1 MGTKLEIERKF
12 LVKFPSSWSA
22 LAELFDGIVDVKRIS
37 QTYLKAEQGEQA
49 SRVRK
54 TVEGLSGDTETVY
67 HRNQKKP
74 TGDTG
79 VHEETESEITEKE
92 YNRALKKSNPDKCAI
107 EKTRFVFKWHDQ
119 IFELDLFKGH
129 LKGLAILE
137 IELENKDDKV
147 ELPPFLK
154 VVKEVTKDKSFTNFS
169 LADKKL
175 KEKSRHV
182 GS

>member
-12 LVKFPSSWSA
+12 LVKFPTSWSD

-37 QTYLKAEQGEQA
+37 QTYLKPEDGKQA
-49 SRVRK
+49 ARVRK
-54 TVEGLSGDTETVY
+54 TVEGLSGETETVY

-92 YNRALKKSNPDKCAI
+92 YNQALKQSNPDKCAV

-119 IFELDLFKGH
+119 VFELDLFKGH

-137 IELENKDDKV
+137 IELNDKDDKV
-147 ELPPFLK
+147 ELPPFLR
-154 VVKEVTKDKSFTNFS
+154 VIKEVTKDKRFTNFS
-169 LADKKL
+169 LADKKM
-175 KEKSRHV
+175 KK
-182 GS
+182 

>member
-1 MGTKLEIERKF
+1 MMSTKLEIERKF
-12 LVKFPSSWSA
+12 LVKFPTSWSD

-37 QTYLKAEQGEQA
+37 QTYLIPEEGEPA
-49 SRVRK
+49 ARVRK
-54 TVEGLSGDTETVY
+54 TVEGLSGDTDTVY
-67 HRNQKKP
+67 HHNKKKP

-79 VHEETESEITEKE
+79 VHEETESEISDKE
-92 YNRALKKSNPDKCAI
+92 YQKALKNANPNKCAV

-119 IFELDLFKGH
+119 VFELDLFKGN

-154 VVKEVTKDKSFTNFS
+154 IVKEVTKDKKFTNFS

-175 KEKSRHV
+175 KK
-182 GS
+182 

>member
-12 LVKFPSSWSA
+12 LVKFPTSWSD

-37 QTYLKAEQGEQA
+37 QTYLKPEPGEQA

-54 TVEGLSGDTETVY
+54 TIEGLSGETETVF

-79 VHEETESEITEKE
+79 VHEETESEISEKE
-92 YNRALKKSNPDKCAI
+92 YSQALKKANPDKCAV

-119 IFELDLFKGH
+119 VFELDLFKGH

-137 IELENKDDKV
+137 IELSDKDDTV

-154 VVKEVTKDKSFTNFS
+154 IIKEVTKDKKFNNFS

-175 KEKSRHV
+175 KEKCQ
-182 GS
+182 

>member
-12 LVKFPSSWSA
+12 LVKFPTSWSD

-37 QTYLKAEQGEQA
+37 QTYLTPEKGEPA

-54 TVEGLSGDTETVY
+54 TVEGFSGETDTVF
-67 HRNQKKP
+67 HHNQKKP

-79 VHEETESEITEKE
+79 VHEETESEISEKE
-92 YNRALKKSNPDKCAI
+92 YQKALKQANPEKCAV

-119 IFELDLFKGH
+119 VFELDLFKGH

-137 IELENKDDKV
+137 IELDDKDDTV

-154 VVKEVTKDKSFTNFS
+154 VLKEVTKDKKFTNFS

-175 KEKSRHV
+175 KDART
-182 GS
+182 

>member
-1 MGTKLEIERKF
+1 MATHLEIERKF
-12 LVKFPSSWSA
+12 LVKFPTSWSE

-37 QTYLKAEQGEQA
+37 QTYLRPDPGEQA

-54 TVEGLSGDTETVY
+54 TIEGLSGETETVY

-79 VHEETESEITEKE
+79 VHEETESEISEKE
-92 YNRALKKSNPDKCAI
+92 YNKALKESNPDKCAI

-119 IFELDLFKGH
+119 VFELDLFKGH

-137 IELENKDDKV
+137 IELNDKDDKV
-147 ELPPFLK
+147 ELPPFLR
-154 VVKEVTKDKSFTNFS
+154 VVKEVTKDKRFTNFS

-175 KEKSRHV
+175 KK
-182 GS
+182 